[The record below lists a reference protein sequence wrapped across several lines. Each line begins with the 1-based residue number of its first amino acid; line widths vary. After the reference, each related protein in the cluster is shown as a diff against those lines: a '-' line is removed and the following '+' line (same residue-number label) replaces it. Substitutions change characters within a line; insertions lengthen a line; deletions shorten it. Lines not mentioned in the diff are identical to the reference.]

1 MDVPNI
7 FAIATKELSQDAFIT
22 WLLQWADELYQKKDR
37 AGLHTIGQNFVKF
50 LLGKVI
56 DTNNIKITTVEAGR
70 QWCNIDIWADINS
83 EYFIIIEDKT
93 NTYEHDEQLERY
105 AALVEKE
112 YGKTR
117 KIICIYIKT
126 ELESLN
132 RIKEIQKKG
141 WAYCGRQ
148 ELLGFLLS
156 QNSVDNIFVDYVNY
170 LKEKDELSNSFYQ
183 YSNLYTWE
191 SVKGLY
197 INIQNKLNEW
207 SDWDYVA
214 NPSGGFLGL
223 WFHFTQCLSNHDRE
237 FYLQIEN
244 NCYDRCDLYIK
255 ICGDWNR
262 EVSYLYGKLE
272 HLQNICKDF
281 GLTISKPVRYRPGE
295 YTSLAI
301 INDVFLES
309 NGKLDLDN
317 LFKKFDEAM
326 KLVNELAHNS

>member
-1 MDVPNI
+1 MV
-7 FAIATKELSQDAFIT
+7 
-22 WLLQWADELYQKKDR
+22 
-37 AGLHTIGQNFVKF
+37 
-50 LLGKVI
+50 
-56 DTNNIKITTVEAGR
+56 
-70 QWCNIDIWADINS
+70 
-83 EYFIIIEDKT
+83 
-93 NTYEHDEQLERY
+93 
-105 AALVEKE
+105 
-112 YGKTR
+112 
-117 KIICIYIKT
+117 
-126 ELESLN
+126 
-132 RIKEIQKKG
+132 
-141 WAYCGRQ
+141 
-148 ELLGFLLS
+148 
-156 QNSVDNIFVDYVNY
+156 
-170 LKEKDELSNSFYQ
+170 SFYTV
-183 YSNLYTWE
+183 S
-191 SVKGLY
+191 
-197 INIQNKLNEW
+197 
-207 SDWDYVA
+207 
-214 NPSGGFLGL
+214 
-223 WFHFTQCLSNHDRE
+223 CNHDRE